1 MGKVL
6 TDEKLIDLF
15 LTRGVEAV
23 YPTTELLRQKLMS
36 GARIRVYQGFDPTGP
51 YLHVGH
57 AMGIR
62 AMSILQKLGHEVI
75 FLVGDFTARVGDPD
89 KDKTRDFLTA
99 EQVEHNMNEWKKQAA
114 QLIDFD
120 GENPVQFKHNFDWL
134 SQLKLENII
143 ELMSMTT
150 VQQMME
156 RDLFAKRLQAKEPIQ
171 LREFIYPLLQGFDA
185 VNMEVDLQ
193 MGGTDQTFNMLFGR
207 DMVKRMLN
215 KELFVR
221 TNELMEAPDAR
232 TMSKSKGNGINL
244 GDTAN
249 DMYGKAM
256 SYPDELIFKALRL
269 LTDVSLEDIAEM
281 QTDMDSGKNPMTY
294 KKIMSFEVV
303 KVIKGKKSAEDAQKH
318 FENTVQHGQ
327 ADEEN
332 AEDTK
337 VAGDMSIFE
346 FLKNVTNGK
355 ESASQIKRMIEQGGV
370 ELNGSKIIQPDI
382 VTTFSAGDVVKFGK
396 RKFYKIC
403 E

>member
-207 DMVKRMLN
+207 DMV
-215 KELFVR
+215 
-221 TNELMEAPDAR
+221 
-232 TMSKSKGNGINL
+232 
-244 GDTAN
+244 
-249 DMYGKAM
+249 
-256 SYPDELIFKALRL
+256 
-269 LTDVSLEDIAEM
+269 
-281 QTDMDSGKNPMTY
+281 
-294 KKIMSFEVV
+294 
-303 KVIKGKKSAEDAQKH
+303 
-318 FENTVQHGQ
+318 
-327 ADEEN
+327 
-332 AEDTK
+332 
-337 VAGDMSIFE
+337 
-346 FLKNVTNGK
+346 
-355 ESASQIKRMIEQGGV
+355 
-370 ELNGSKIIQPDI
+370 
-382 VTTFSAGDVVKFGK
+382 
-396 RKFYKIC
+396 
-403 E
+403 